1 MSVGTGTEVYFD
13 FFFLEEEEGITG
25 KWISVR
31 G

>member
-13 FFFLEEEEGITG
+13 FFFLEEEGITG